1 MTDPVLGNGG
11 VESGDTATGTDE
23 GNCFDGKEGENS
35 GGCLDE
41 VHVGLGSESGS
52 GCVQSICDEQATKVH
67 GSISISSV
75 TSGGNWILAGL
86 GGTDRSTGVS
96 GLGGGA

>member
-11 VESGDTATGTDE
+11 VELGGTASDTDE
-23 GNCFDGKEGENS
+23 GNCFDGQEDKDS

-52 GCVQSICDEQATKVH
+52 GCVQSICGEHAKVR

-75 TSGGNWILAGL
+75 TSGSNWILAGL

>member
-1 MTDPVLGNGG
+1 
-11 VESGDTATGTDE
+11 
-23 GNCFDGKEGENS
+23 
-35 GGCLDE
+35 
-41 VHVGLGSESGS
+41 
-52 GCVQSICDEQATKVH
+52 VQSICGEHAKVH

>member
-1 MTDPVLGNGG
+1 VTDPVLGNGG
-11 VESGDTATGTDE
+11 VELGGTASDTDE
-23 GNCFDGKEGENS
+23 GNCFDGQEDKDS

-41 VHVGLGSESGS
+41 VHVGLGS
-52 GCVQSICDEQATKVH
+52 VQSICGEHAKVH